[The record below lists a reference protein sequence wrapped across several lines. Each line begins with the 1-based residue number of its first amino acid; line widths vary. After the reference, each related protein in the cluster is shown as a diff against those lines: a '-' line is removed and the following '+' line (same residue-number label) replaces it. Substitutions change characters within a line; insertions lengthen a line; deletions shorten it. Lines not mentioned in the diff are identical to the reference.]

1 MLFEAGVKDML
12 IKQGKIKIHQP
23 VIDRLIASYLH
34 G

>member
-1 MLFEAGVKDML
+1 ML

-23 VIDRLIASYLH
+23 VIDRLVASYLH